1 MTALKVL
8 SIFLSIYNVGNGASI
23 LAIIP
28 TASFSHQVAFVE
40 LWRELSLRGHNVTLV
55 TTDPTNDVT
64 LKNLK
69 EINMTRSYKTWQ
81 KPMKMHESLS
91 IWNVY
96 EFLYFASKEVLEHQ
110 LSQPELQEFIAENK
124 KFKFDLVM
132 IEIFYPELLALVKI
146 YNCPAIMMATI
157 GSTTIQ
163 ISYNVNLVHPILHPD
178 INLDYFG
185 ILNFE
190 ERVISTLYQWY
201 LMYTEYVRIYPIR
214 QRIVDRYF
222 SNVTGRRIEDLL
234 SEIALVFVNENPLF
248 KGSRVFGP
256 SIVTVS
262 GGNHIKPIK
271 LLPQVNSSK

>member
-40 LWRELSLRGHNVTLV
+40 LWRELSLRGHNITLV
-55 TTDPTNDVT
+55 TTDPTNDT
-64 LKNLK
+64 SLKNLK
-69 EINMTRSYKTWQ
+69 EIDMTRSYKTWE
-81 KPMKMHESLS
+81 KSMEVHESLS

-96 EFLYFASKEVLEHQ
+96 EFFFFASKQVFEVQ
-110 LSQPELQEFIAENK
+110 MSQPELRELIEDNN

-146 YNCPAIMMATI
+146 YNCPAIMMATV
-157 GSTTIQ
+157 GSTIQ
-163 ISYNVNLVHPILHPD
+163 IGYNGNLIHPILHPD
-178 INLDYFG
+178 MNLEYFG

-201 LMYTEYVRIYPIR
+201 LMYTEYIRIYPVR
-214 QRIVDRYF
+214 Q
-222 SNVTGRRIEDLL
+222 
-234 SEIALVFVNENPLF
+234 
-248 KGSRVFGP
+248 
-256 SIVTVS
+256 
-262 GGNHIKPIK
+262 
-271 LLPQVNSSK
+271 